1 MHIFNTTTHQPK
13 GMAVVYWIHKPEHT
27 DMFTQGYIGVT
38 KRKALARWRE
48 HLRSKH
54 RPELKI
60 YLALAKY
67 DTLVFD
73 VIVIGTREYCQQIE
87 VSLRPEP
94 NIGWNTAMGGDDNCT
109 LAGGISNKQRWAEI
123 LKNDPIKQAD
133 RWWRKE
139 MALLKRMHKEAQ
151 RKDKQAKRDEYLKIK
166 PLRLN
171 RKISTRSKTGLTGA
185 TWYKPYGKWQAQ
197 IRIKG
202 KSIALGYFDTVEE
215 AHLHYTI
222 AKKLLPL
229 VIDNHLD
236 VSSVKDMVRI
246 KAKAVPSNAKVLH

>member
-1 MHIFNTTTHQPK
+1 MHTFNTTKHQTK
-13 GMAVVYWIHKPEHT
+13 DSSVIYWIHKPEHT

-48 HLRSKH
+48 HLRTTH

-87 VSLRPEP
+87 TSLRPTP
-94 NIGWNTAMGGDDNCT
+94 NIGWNTAIGGDDNCT
-109 LAGGISNKQRWAEI
+109 LAGGISNKQRWANI

-139 MALLKRMHKEAQ
+139 MALLKRLHKIEQQKIKEQQ
-151 RKDKQAKRDEYLKIK
+151 RNEYLKIK
-166 PLRLN
+166 PLRLH
-171 RKISTRSKTGLTGA
+171 RKVSIDNPTGLLGVSY
-185 TWYKPYGKWQAQ
+185 YKPYSKYRGQIYINGKA
-197 IRIKG
+197 IT
-202 KSIALGYFDTVEE
+202 LGYFDTPEE
-215 AHLHYTI
+215 AHLHYKV

-229 VIDNHLD
+229 VIDNQLD
-236 VSSVKDMVRI
+236 VSSVRDMVKLRV
-246 KAKAVPSNAKVLH
+246 KSTHDFKESLH